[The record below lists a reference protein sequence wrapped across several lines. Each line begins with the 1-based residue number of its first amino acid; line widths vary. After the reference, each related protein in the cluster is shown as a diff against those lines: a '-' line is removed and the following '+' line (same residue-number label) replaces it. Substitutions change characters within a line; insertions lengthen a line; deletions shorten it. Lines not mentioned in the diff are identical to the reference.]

1 MTLDVYWNPVTQ
13 EDRNG
18 IILGYSVLLFDAL
31 GVFLRNATVM
41 NSTQLYY
48 QFEHLEAWTNYSV
61 KVNAFTSKGAGP
73 VGSSIFVQT
82 GEDGMLHYHHII
94 NQYYVRRGQ
103 SIFLTNHNTMNREFI
118 VRVHCMTSMTSST

>member
-48 QFEHLEAWTNYSV
+48 QFEDLEAWTNYSV

-73 VGSSIFVQT
+73 VSSSIFVQT
-82 GEDGMLHYHHII
+82 GEDGMLQYHHII

-103 SIFLTNHNTMNREFI
+103 SIFLTNHNTVNREFI
-118 VRVHCMTSMTSST
+118 VRVH

>member
-48 QFEHLEAWTNYSV
+48 QFKDLEAWTNYSV

-73 VGSSIFVQT
+73 VSSSIFVQT
-82 GEDGMLHYHHII
+82 GEDGMLQYHNII

-103 SIFLTNHNTMNREFI
+103 SIFLTSHNTVNREFI
-118 VRVHCMTSMTSST
+118 VRVH